1 MDEIRKNG
9 FIVYCD
15 LLDTVEPLSMEQLGI
30 LFKAILCDQ
39 SGKELPDMDA
49 AVKIAFSFVKKSIDF
64 NTRKYSRIVERR
76 REAGKKGGDAKANN
90 SREKQNVANDSKEV
104 ANCSKTKQNVANDSK
119 ELANDGDNREQI
131 TENSKQ
137 ISDNGYQITENS
149 KQITEI
155 NNKERET
162 AKAVTRTHKEKHH
175 HGAFKNV
182 LLTDEEMDALVKEFS
197 RERTEEAIAFF
208 DAYIEEKGYKSK
220 SHYLSIRRWVMKA
233 LDERDQ
239 KAAGA
244 PPDTGG
250 GRKKTK
256 AEQEMDAWM
265 QMLRET
271 VEEEQNGGDQGNG
284 EASTLPFL

>member
-1 MDEIRKNG
+1 MKDKKTS
-9 FIVYCD
+9 F
-15 LLDTVEPLSMEQLGI
+15 LLDANYYEPLNAALTEAEIGRLLNACMLYQLGRN
-30 LFKAILCDQ
+30 
-39 SGKELPDMDA
+39 LPEMSEKM
-49 AVKIAFSFVKKSIDF
+49 KICFSFVKKGIDI
-64 NTRKYSRIVERR
+64 NNEKYAEVSDERSKAAR
-76 REAGKKGGDAKANN
+76 ARWDKEKANN
-90 SREKQNVANDSKEV
+90 AKYAND
-104 ANCSKTKQNVANDSK
+104 TKHANDTKSTNDTNDADRIGKDRIGEEGIGKDRIGEDFNNSLESK
-119 ELANDGDNREQI
+119 DNSI
-131 TENSKQ
+131 
-137 ISDNGYQITENS
+137 
-149 KQITEI
+149 
-155 NNKERET
+155 KERET

-208 DAYIEEKGYKSK
+208 DSYIEEKGYKSK

-265 QMLRET
+265 DMLRET
-271 VEEEQNGGDQGNG
+271 VEEEQNGGGQGNG